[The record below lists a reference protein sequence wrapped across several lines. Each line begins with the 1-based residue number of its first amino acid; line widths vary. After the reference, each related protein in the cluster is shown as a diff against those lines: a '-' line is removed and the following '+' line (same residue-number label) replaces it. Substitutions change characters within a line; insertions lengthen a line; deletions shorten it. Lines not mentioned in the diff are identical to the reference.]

1 MRNVFKI
8 YSNLIPLVSKYT
20 LCSISLISG
29 NAGDQ
34 QDEFDSS
41 EKLIFIDTSSEYS
54 ETVVNTDKLKLY
66 DSEVKGGLINKKF
79 HLIMQQRC

>member
-1 MRNVFKI
+1 M
-8 YSNLIPLVSKYT
+8 YT
-20 LCSISLISG
+20 IVHLYSISNTLISG

-66 DSEVKGGLINKKF
+66 DSEVKQNLIITNKF
-79 HLIMQQRC
+79 YSNHAAIMLNN